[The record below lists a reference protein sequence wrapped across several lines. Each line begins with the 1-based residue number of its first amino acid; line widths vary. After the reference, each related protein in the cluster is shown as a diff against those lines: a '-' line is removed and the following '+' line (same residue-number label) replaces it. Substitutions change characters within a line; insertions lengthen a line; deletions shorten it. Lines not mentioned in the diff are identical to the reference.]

1 MVLKTGNIV
10 SHAGALEWGAGK
22 VLEVTATLAT
32 IQFSDG
38 KNRKIAASHF
48 AVLQPATPGSFTP
61 PPDMPIEAKTKAKTS
76 KAATS
81 KPKAAAK
88 KKAVAPPAA

>member
-1 MVLKTGNIV
+1 MIIKAGNIV

-22 VLEVTATLAT
+22 VLEVTASMAT

-48 AVLQPATPGSFTP
+48 VTLQPAAASSYLP
-61 PPDMPIEAKTKAKTS
+61 PPEMAAGVKAVR
-76 KAATS
+76 ATRTV
-81 KPKAAAK
+81 K
-88 KKAVAPPAA
+88 KKK

>member
-1 MVLKTGNIV
+1 MIIKAGNIV

-22 VLEVTATLAT
+22 VLEVTAAMAT

-48 AVLQPATPGSFTP
+48 MTLQPAAAASYLP
-61 PPDMPIEAKTKAKTS
+61 PPELAAGVKAVR
-76 KAATS
+76 A
-81 KPKAAAK
+81 PRVAK
-88 KKAVAPPAA
+88 KKK